1 MLYEPTLFRPPPMKQ
16 GLWVWPSDPRKQRRI
31 LRTISESDHLIAALK
46 AIAKSKEGLSNA
58 ELDDIIN
65 DNSNWMTL
73 WTIRQLT
80 ALGFIDF
87 KVDFFGNP
95 AKYTL
100 TDLGRG
106 ALQKSRASPL
116 LRPNLQLRKPLQSRH
131 HLLRRHQQP
140 HRVQLPRAKQ
150 FCESFQAQ

>member
-1 MLYEPTLFRPPPMKQ
+1 M
-16 GLWVWPSDPRKQRRI
+16 
-31 LRTISESDHLIAALK
+31 AALK

-58 ELDDIIN
+58 ELDDIMN

-95 AKYTL
+95 AKYVL

-106 ALQKSRASPL
+106 AYQKISGESVVAP
-116 LRPNLQLRKPLQSRH
+116 KPPTTQATSAA
-131 HLLRRHQQP
+131 P
-140 HRVQLPRAKQ
+140 PAAKVPATP
-150 FCESFQAQ
+150 SNPTTKS